1 MITPGDV
8 GWPVADVRCKTCMDP
23 HRDAIEAHLD
33 AGTKPPMIER
43 ILRARGIPGPS
54 EDSIR
59 NHGRRHRAAPAA
71 MRQVREATEHL
82 DQRAEALA
90 GLRAMYEAVGQLEPG
105 TVLADARQIPGGSP
119 ADSFPMTA

>member
-71 MRQVREATEHL
+71 TRRVHKAMELL
-82 DQRAEALA
+82 DERAEALA
-90 GLRAMYEAVGQLEPG
+90 GRRAMFEAVGQLEPG
-105 TVLADARQIPGGSP
+105 AGSLMHGRSP
-119 ADSFPMTA
+119 AILPLTPSR